1 MALTLKNRAFGMS
14 GLCTRGLLSIGYIVG
29 GHMASGAFDTGG
41 FLLAGLMY
49 RAYCIG
55 LLVVGL

>member
-1 MALTLKNRAFGMS
+1 MS
-14 GLCTRGLLSIGYIVG
+14 GLCTRWLLSIGYTVG
-29 GHMASGAFDTGG
+29 GLMASGALDTGG